1 MKPALQRALF
11 VLVAAAALAGGVWV
25 GQYKN
30 APQPAA
36 APAPNAAQKLAS
48 LTLPDLEGK
57 AQSFG
62 QWQGKKWVVNFWATW
77 CTPCREEMPMLAE
90 LARQHEG
97 AVQFL
102 GIGIDT
108 PEEMAKFAR
117 ETPVPYPL
125 LVGGNDII
133 ELTAQLGNT
142 AMALPFTVVLDER
155 GTVIGQRMGRISEAQ
170 LQALLGP
177 HTAH

>member
-1 MKPALQRALF
+1 MKPPLQRVLF
-11 VLVAAAALAGGVWV
+11 VVVAVAALAGGVWV
-25 GQYKN
+25 GQHNN
-30 APQPAA
+30 APQSAA
-36 APAPNAAQKLAS
+36 AATPDAGQKLAS

-57 AQSFG
+57 AQSLA

-77 CTPCREEMPMLAE
+77 CTPCREEMPMLAK

-108 PEEMAKFAR
+108 PEDMAKFAR

-133 ELTAQLGNT
+133 ELTAQLGNKAT
-142 AMALPFTVVLDER
+142 ALPFTVVLDER
-155 GTVIGQRMGRISEAQ
+155 GTVTGQHMGRISEAQ
-170 LQALLGP
+170 LQEML
-177 HTAH
+177 TSR